1 MPAKV
6 RNVPAFKVTVVPA
19 KGHLGGVGNTVD
31 GYAPARPSG
40 WRVLCFDAPKNNA
53 VAECDLILD
62 LSGGQ
67 PLFAAAEK
75 RDGYFR
81 PDPGDPAAVQ
91 RALFEIADLVGEFDK
106 PRYVQYRG
114 EICTHSRSRK
124 TGCARCLDVCPT
136 GAITTADRQNTR
148 QKSTN

>member
-1 MPAKV
+1 MRISDWSSDV
-6 RNVPAFKVTVVPA
+6 CSSDLSV
-19 KGHLGGVGNTVD
+19 LG
-31 GYAPARPSG
+31 
-40 WRVLCFDAPKNNA
+40 FDAPKNNA
-53 VAECDLILD
+53 FSECDLILD

-106 PRYVQYRG
+106 PRYVQ
-114 EICTHSRSRK
+114 RSEERRVGK
-124 TGCARCLDVCPT
+124 ECG
-136 GAITTADRQNTR
+136 
-148 QKSTN
+148 STCRYGWRPYQ

>member
-1 MPAKV
+1 MRISDWSSDV
-6 RNVPAFKVTVVPA
+6 CSSDLSV
-19 KGHLGGVGNTVD
+19 LG
-31 GYAPARPSG
+31 
-40 WRVLCFDAPKNNA
+40 FDAPKNNA
-53 VAECDLILD
+53 FSECDLILD

-106 PRYVQYRG
+106 PRYVKYRP
-114 EICTHSRSRK
+114 EICTHSRRRK
-124 TGCARCLDVCPT
+124 TGCKRCLDVCQN
-136 GAITTADRQNTR
+136 GAITSAADTVAIHPLVRAR
-148 QKSTN
+148 R

>member
-1 MPAKV
+1 MRISDWSSDV
-6 RNVPAFKVTVVPA
+6 R
-19 KGHLGGVGNTVD
+19 
-31 GYAPARPSG
+31 SS
-40 WRVLCFDAPKNNA
+40 
-53 VAECDLILD
+53 DL
-62 LSGGQ
+62 
-67 PLFAAAEK
+67 AAAEK

-124 TGCARCLDVCPT
+124 TGCTRCLDVCPT
-136 GAITTADRQNTR
+136 GAITSAGDIVDRSEEHTSELQSLMRNSYAVFCLKKKTKINHIKP
-148 QKSTN
+148 QTNKNQ